1 MKTRSQRRLNNPLS
15 AVFVETER
23 VKQAFARIDELVDEG
38 WEDDNC
44 RALLLLGHSRAGK
57 THIVNNY
64 IRLRVTEQPDC
75 DERLR
80 ILKVEVQAG
89 CKLKTFA
96 TDLLI
101 ALGDPDP
108 SCGSQ
113 AEMTR
118 RIAEAIERDHYDL
131 MIFDEVQRLI
141 DADTDKVKRDVA
153 NWVTGL
159 LNRRLC
165 PLLLVGERKAERV
178 FESNMHVKGRTFGE
192 VVLDPYDWSSDAD
205 RKEFRVILHLLE
217 KKLELTEAS
226 GLGQA
231 KTSIRIYA
239 YSGGLLGEAATLVAK
254 AVLVARRMGRPCL
267 NDEVLALAVDE
278 LRVGEDRKLPNPFRT
293 EVIDP
298 RPVTAEPEV
307 HVPRRG
313 RGKRAA
319 AARAEEE

>member
-23 VKQAFARIDELVDEG
+23 VKRAFVRIDELVDEG
-38 WEDDNC
+38 WEDGNC

-57 THIVNNY
+57 THIVDNY
-64 IRLRVTEQPDC
+64 IRLRMTEQPD
-75 DERLR
+75 DPERLR

-108 SCGSQ
+108 GGGSQ

-118 RIAEAIERDHYDL
+118 RIAEAIEREEFDL
-131 MIFDEVQRLI
+131 VIFDEVQRLI

-165 PLLLVGERKAERV
+165 PLLLVGERTAERV
-178 FESNMHVKGRTFGE
+178 FQSNMHVKGRTFGQILLE
-192 VVLDPYDWSSDAD
+192 PYDWSSEAD
-205 RKEFRVILHLLE
+205 RKEFRAVLHLLE
-217 KKLELTEAS
+217 KKLGLPEAS

-231 KTSIRIYA
+231 RVAIRIYA
-239 YSGGLLGEAATLVAK
+239 YSGGLLGEAATLVVQA
-254 AVLVARRMGRPCL
+254 ALIARRMGRPCL
-267 NDEVLALAVDE
+267 NEEILALAVDE
-278 LRVGEDRKLPNPFRT
+278 LRIGEDRKLPNPFRT
-293 EVIDP
+293 EVTKP
-298 RPVTAEPEV
+298 RAITAGAEA

-313 RGKRAA
+313 LGRPAA
-319 AARAEEE
+319 AVPAEEE